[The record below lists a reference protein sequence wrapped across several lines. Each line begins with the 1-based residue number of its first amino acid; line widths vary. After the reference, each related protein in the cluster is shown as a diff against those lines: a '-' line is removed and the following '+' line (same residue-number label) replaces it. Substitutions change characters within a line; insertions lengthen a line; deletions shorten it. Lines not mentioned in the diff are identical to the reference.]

1 MNNRKLAITL
11 ALLTTCVATAMG
23 QATRPGGP
31 GPESAAEARDWRYV
45 LTVHEIARA
54 DDDERLTRLLTDNP
68 DRTKARTSDG
78 RTPVHAAAEA
88 GAIKALRVLARA
100 GADLDVADARGRTA
114 LSVAASLDFMT
125 TVKTLAELGADVN
138 KDAVVEGSAG
148 TAGGGGGGAGALPP
162 VIIAARSGYTD
173 LLKVLLD
180 ARADLN
186 RRGRDGSY
194 ALTSAAAAGNWQ
206 TVSLLVERGADV
218 NVQDPQG
225 VTVLLYAT
233 EHGQEALIR
242 TLLDKGADPRIQD
255 SRGRAPLSVTQSPTL
270 WKLLVDK
277 GADVNVVVGGTGGG
291 STPLQYFIAQG
302 NAELLKT
309 WLTFKPDPLTPDREG
324 RTAKELAKRALAAEQ
339 WSLPRREIV
348 RLIEEYQNRYAAQQ
362 DAGG

>member
-1 MNNRKLAITL
+1 MHNRHLLIGL
-11 ALLTTCVATAMG
+11 ALLTTCGAGALG
-23 QATRPGGP
+23 QATRPGVGAS
-31 GPESAAEARDWRYV
+31 ESAAEARDWRYV

-54 DDDERLTRLLTDNP
+54 DDDERLTRLLSDNP
-68 DRTKARTSDG
+68 DRTKARTPDG

-88 GAIKALRVLARA
+88 GALKALRVLARA

-138 KDAVVEGSAG
+138 KDAVVEGSTAG
-148 TAGGGGGGAGALPP
+148 TGGGGGGAGPLPP
-162 VIIAARSGYTD
+162 VIIAARSGYTE

-180 ARADLN
+180 AKADLN

-194 ALTSAAAAGNWQ
+194 AITSAAAAGNWE

-225 VTVLLYAT
+225 VTVLLYAA
-233 EHGQEALIR
+233 EHGNEPLVR

-255 SRGRAPLSVTQSPTL
+255 TRGRAPLSVTHSPTL

-309 WLTFKPDPLTPDREG
+309 WLTFKPDPLAPDRQG

-348 RLIEEYQNRYAAQQ
+348 RIIEDYQNQYAVQQ
-362 DAGG
+362 ETGG